1 MTAVATSG
9 PAVTAPWLGIWQAR
23 PSPSAPA

>member
-9 PAVTAPWLGIWQAR
+9 VLINVLKILRNITF
-23 PSPSAPA
+23 